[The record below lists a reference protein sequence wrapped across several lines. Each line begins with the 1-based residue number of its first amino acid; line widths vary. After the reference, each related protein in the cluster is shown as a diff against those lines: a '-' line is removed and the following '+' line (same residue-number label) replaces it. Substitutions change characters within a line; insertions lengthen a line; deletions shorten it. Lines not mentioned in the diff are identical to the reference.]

1 MRCGFFLL
9 GVGFY
14 AADSVIA
21 SPCKPNTSTS
31 EAATITSDSTAE
43 ATRTILELSSIA
55 WSEPTTT
62 VELTATTAT
71 SEDGTTTIAAAEYT
85 TTLIETSAATTSDA
99 ATTSEAPA
107 GEPTFVLG
115 ASGGSLNG
123 AQPQGTGQ
131 QGTFI
136 AFDATAISGS
146 SPRKFTVDSTG
157 RLQDAETA
165 AYVCA
170 YYWSSPSAAYPPYV
184 SYCGAGPV
192 GGSQWQE
199 YLTCQV
205 NNGNLACTAPRVFCS
220 TDANDE
226 STCPRAGGDPYDTFF
241 TDSGKFW
248 FIGSGSPANMS
259 PVSVSARKQR

>member
-1 MRCGFFLL
+1 MRF
-9 GVGFY
+9 
-14 AADSVIA
+14 
-21 SPCKPNTSTS
+21 S
-31 EAATITSDSTAE
+31 EAATIASGSTAE
-43 ATRTILELSSIA
+43 ATSTILAISSIA
-55 WSEPTTT
+55 LSETTTT
-62 VELTATTAT
+62 VEVTTTTAT
-71 SEDGTTTIAAAEYT
+71 SADVTTSTAAAEDT
-85 TTLIETSAATTSDA
+85 TTLTETSAATTLDA
-99 ATTSEAPA
+99 DTTTEAPA
-107 GEPTFVLG
+107 GEPTYVLG
-115 ASGGSLNG
+115 ASGGSLSG

-146 SPRKFTVDSTG
+146 STRKFTIDSTG
-157 RLQDAETA
+157 RLQDAETG

-184 SYCGAGPV
+184 SHCGSGPV

-199 YLTCQV
+199 YLTCQI
-205 NNGNLACTAPRVFCS
+205 NNGNLACTAPVVFCS

-241 TDSGKFW
+241 TDSQKYW

-259 PVSVSARKQR
+259 PISVSARKQR

>member
-1 MRCGFFLL
+1 M
-9 GVGFY
+9 
-14 AADSVIA
+14 
-21 SPCKPNTSTS
+21 
-31 EAATITSDSTAE
+31 AT
-43 ATRTILELSSIA
+43 SSIA
-55 WSEPTTT
+55 LSESKTTIELPT
-62 VELTATTAT
+62 TTAT
-71 SEDGTTTIAAAEYT
+71 SEDVTTTTDGTEDA
-85 TTLIETSAATTSDA
+85 TTLIETSAATTSDV
-99 ATTSEAPA
+99 ATTSKAPA

-146 SPRKFTVDSTG
+146 SPRKFTIDSIG
-157 RLQDAETA
+157 RLQDAEMG

-170 YYWSSPSAAYPPYV
+170 YYWSSSSAADPPYV
-184 SYCGAGPV
+184 SYCTGGPV

-199 YLTCQV
+199 YLTCQI
-205 NNGNLACTAPRVFCS
+205 NNGNLACTAPVVFCS

-241 TDSGKFW
+241 IDSQNYW
-248 FIGSGSPANMS
+248 FIGSGIPANMS